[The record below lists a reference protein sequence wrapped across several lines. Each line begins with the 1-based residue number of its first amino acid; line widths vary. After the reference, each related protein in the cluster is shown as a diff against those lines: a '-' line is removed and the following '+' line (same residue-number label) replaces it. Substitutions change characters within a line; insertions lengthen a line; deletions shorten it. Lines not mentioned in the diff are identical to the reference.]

1 MGSWKKEAR
10 EKHSVVMKLHHAKKR
25 QAALEALANPPKR
38 GRGRPRKEQVA
49 ATPAVNNLERNLML
63 SVATKFMEHNQEVHR
78 YVTKAFNDFMRSE
91 AFSEAVKVRL
101 DEYVQTLVEAEFTRL
116 VNVINSQ
123 PKMRW
128 GQRLIAAVQILKA
141 GK

>member
-10 EKHSVVMKLHHAKKR
+10 EKQSLIMKLHHAKKR
-25 QAALEALANPPKR
+25 QAALEESQKR
-38 GRGRPRKEQVA
+38 GRGRPRKEQPVVSVQSF
-49 ATPAVNNLERNLML
+49 TSELERNLML
-63 SVATKFMEHNQEVHR
+63 SVATKFIDHNQKIHQ

-91 AFSEAVKVRL
+91 AFSEAIKVRL

-116 VNVINSQ
+116 INVINSQ

-128 GQRLIAAVQILKA
+128 GQRFIAAVQIIRA

>member
-10 EKHSVVMKLHHAKKR
+10 EKQSVVMKLHHAKKR

-49 ATPAVNNLERNLML
+49 ATPAVDIDVLML

-128 GQRLIAAVQILKA
+128 GQRFIAAVQILRA